1 MKKGSITRF
10 KLNPKKP
17 PKTDW
22 RAFDA
27 VSEEQRHRA
36 ALSDPECPPASEAQL
51 ARGADRRGVFVESHR
66 VAAART

>member
-10 KLNPKKP
+10 KLSSKKP

-27 VSEEQRHRA
+27 VSDEQRHRA
-36 ALSDPECPPASEAQL
+36 ALSDPDASPATEARSRVL
-51 ARGADRRGVFVESHR
+51 AVCRPCGRYARG
-66 VAAART
+66 

>member
-17 PKTDW
+17 PKTGW

-27 VSEEQRHRA
+27 VSDDERHRIY
-36 ALSDPECPPASEAQL
+36 
-51 ARGADRRGVFVESHR
+51 
-66 VAAART
+66 